1 MNFLENLG
9 ESIEKM
15 IENKND
21 RHIVAENIKNDQG
34 ARPFSHPFSQE
45 EIELAK
51 KLDAIEE
58 FTIDR
63 IEEDKVV
70 LEDRKT
76 RKMINVDKNKIPN
89 TAVEG
94 DILKRINGK
103 YIIDNDKIQ
112 EVSDRIKKKMD
123 DLWN

>member
-9 ESIEKM
+9 ESVQKM
-15 IENKND
+15 IENKKDIN
-21 RHIVAENIKNDQG
+21 IVIENINDDQG
-34 ARPFSHPFSQE
+34 ARPFSQD

-63 IEEDKVV
+63 FEEDKVI

-76 RKMINVDKNKIPN
+76 GKMIDINKSEIPD

-103 YIIDNDKIQ
+103 YIINNEKTQ